1 MQRSGGKT
9 MNYKKENNMSKMFA
23 RFCTNPNCQDEHPEP
38 IMRSKGWAY
47 CRPCYIRI
55 YPAAALRKGIA
66 KVDHPVVEKN
76 LAIQDNRKKA
86 EKVKAYLAKQPTLF
100 DGLEGGK

>member
-9 MNYKKENNMSKMFA
+9 MNYKKESNMNKMFA

-38 IMRSKGWAY
+38 IRWSKGWAY
-47 CRPCYIRI
+47 CRPCYKRI
-55 YPAAALRKGIA
+55 YPDAAVRNGIA
-66 KVDHPVVEKN
+66 TPDDPVVEKH

-86 EKVKAYLAKQPTLF
+86 EKVKAYWAKQPTLF
-100 DGLEGGK
+100 DQGEQQ